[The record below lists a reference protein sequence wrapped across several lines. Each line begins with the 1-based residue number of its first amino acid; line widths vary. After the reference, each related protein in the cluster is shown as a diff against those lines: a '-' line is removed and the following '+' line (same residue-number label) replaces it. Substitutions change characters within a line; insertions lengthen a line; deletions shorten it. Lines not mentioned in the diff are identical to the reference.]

1 MAVYRGKI
9 DLVNMSDITASA
21 GVGIRNA
28 QSYYLITDNG
38 RVPPDLASTELVT
51 IEGDILSFSSVDSSF
66 QIIDNILWAQQNGE
80 NIRLITDSNYIS
92 GVAGWEAEIPELV
105 FGSYLWTKTIFNYTN
120 GDSTVT
126 YNVSHQGADGA
137 PGPQGPAGL
146 SGSTYRIQPNQTEIL
161 KFVDL
166 NGNVTFSPEN
176 LVISIFKDANYSDD
190 KKYSEQVVNLVK
202 EDFLFEI
209 YDLDVDTYTTLPNE
223 LIILDQQEHT
233 FNIDLYNINQD
244 IQAFKLLLE
253 KECIVKISYNLSNE
267 EGNFY
272 LVNYINVRYGM
283 NKDMAS
289 LSVKAN
295 GIVQA
300 IQQTKLEFDA
310 TGLTIQN
317 GGLKILDLEGNEILS
332 STNGN
337 LVVTGTVNA
346 NNGYF
351 AGELRSES
359 GFFRGEITARSGDIG
374 GFIISEEKLAS
385 KKTYVSSIENGE
397 EIFSPNIVLNGT
409 TGEIFAQDIT
419 LGTGAIINDYIKL
432 GEAYIYNPDKNE
444 DNFIKA
450 GNISLNQNGILK
462 LGTIQLHGGDL
473 NTQAYLKSENE
484 NWLIR
489 EDGVAIFNDI
499 YANNVHLQDTI
510 LEIGTVQAMGSLM
523 IFKDSWSI
531 AKVDNNI
538 ITIQGLTTL
547 SINDW
552 IYSGKNIYQIID
564 IQIDTDTI
572 LTLNKV
578 YSLDDGLTIIK
589 FGQDFNNS
597 IPGFIFSILGEQSI
611 LNDKRK
617 FASGN
622 ALTISDFEEENG
634 TLNYRK
640 RLILG
645 QLDGAIDENIKGLG
659 LYADNVFLNGSLTTK
674 VDQDSYAGVNTIG
687 EANAIVFEDNDKS
700 RIVFWAGSASSSN
713 IDIQNAPFQVT
724 EQGSIYARKGIFRDS
739 IISDSVIQGADIYAA
754 RIHGGTTD
762 EANALTIYDTSKGII
777 FKEGYNDNEKE
788 IFSIRTE
795 GLQQNNDFFIEIL
808 NNQISFYGDK
818 FVVDTRENNYLE
830 LISNNIQGI
839 DLSMKVISDGLVSEK
854 SYQNFTNDKISFGFT
869 QTTDREDSIIIDK
882 DKTQI
887 KSLSVWLEK
896 DIYFGTELSY
906 MQYKKVEGGYDLFIN
921 E

>member
-21 GVGIRNA
+21 GVGIKNA

-38 RVPPDLASTELVT
+38 RVPPDLATTELITVD
-51 IEGDILSFSSVDSSF
+51 GNILSFSNVDSSF
-66 QIIDNILWAQQNGE
+66 QIINNILWAQQNGE
-80 NIRLITDSNYIS
+80 NIRLVTSSDYIS
-92 GVAGWEAEIPELV
+92 GVMGWETEIPELV
-105 FGSYLWTKTIFNYTN
+105 FGNYLWTKTIFNYTN

-126 YNVSHQGADGA
+126 YNVSHQGEDGA

-176 LVISIFKDANYSDD
+176 LVISIFKDVIYSEGNE
-190 KKYSEQVVNLVK
+190 YSEQVVNLIK
-202 EDFLFEI
+202 QEFLFEI
-209 YDLDVDTYTTLPNE
+209 YDLDKDTYTTLPNE
-223 LIILDQQEHT
+223 LITLDEQEHT
-233 FNIDLYNINQD
+233 FNIDLYNINQN
-244 IQAFKLLLE
+244 IEVFKLLLD
-253 KECIVKISYNLSNE
+253 KECIIKISYNLSSE

-310 TGLTIQN
+310 NGLTIQN
-317 GGLKILDLEGNEILS
+317 GGFKILDLEGNEILS

-359 GFFRGEITARSGDIG
+359 GFFRGEITAKSGDIG
-374 GFIISEEKLAS
+374 GFIISEEKLTS
-385 KKTYVSSIENGE
+385 KKTYISGIENNQ

-419 LGTGAIINDYIKL
+419 LGTGAVINDFIKL

-450 GNISLNQNGILK
+450 GSISLNQRGILK
-462 LGTIQLHGGDL
+462 LGTIELHGGDL
-473 NTQAYLKSENE
+473 NTQAYLKSENG

-489 EDGVAIFNDI
+489 EDGVALFNDI

-523 IFKDSWSI
+523 LFKDSWSI
-531 AKVDNNI
+531 INVNNDK
-538 ITIQGLTTL
+538 ITIAGLTNL
-547 SINDW
+547 ALNDW
-552 IYSGKNIYQIID
+552 IYSGKNIYQIVN
-564 IQIDTDTI
+564 IQTDTNTI
-572 LTLNKV
+572 LTLNKA
-578 YSLDDGLTIIK
+578 YSLDDGLIIIK
-589 FGQDFNNS
+589 FGQTSSND
-597 IPGFIFSILGEQSI
+597 IPGFVFSILGEQSI

-622 ALTISDFEEENG
+622 ALSISDFTEQNG

-645 QLDGAIDENIKGLG
+645 QLDGAIDENINGLG

-674 VDQDSYAGVNTIG
+674 VDNESYAGVNTIG
-687 EANAIVFEDNDKS
+687 EATATVFDDKDIS

-724 EQGSIYARKGIFRDS
+724 EKGSIYARKGIFRDS

-777 FKEGYNDNEKE
+777 FKEGYNTTEKE
-788 IFSIRTE
+788 IFAIRAE
-795 GLQQNNDFFIEIL
+795 GLQQNNDYFIEIS
-808 NNQISFYGDK
+808 NNQIGFYGDK

-830 LISNNIQGI
+830 ITSNDTQGI
-839 DLSMKVISDGLVSEK
+839 DLSMKVISDGLISEK

-869 QTTDREDSIIIDK
+869 QTADREDSIIIDK